1 MQDKTDAMKLP
12 PHDLEAERA
21 ILGALLVAPKFDA
34 VSEILSE
41 QDFYLTRHQ
50 AIFTAMRRLWARHE
64 PIDILTVADE
74 LSRSGDLERVG
85 GRAEVAQIMADVAGA
100 GQVLH
105 HAKIVRELASLRAI
119 KTIAMQM
126 QLDAEALKRAEEVA
140 RDAEQRL
147 FAALWQ
153 RQISAWIGNDEVIRD
168 SLDHIDLLQRTP
180 GGNVGITT
188 GLRDLDRLLHG
199 LQPSDLVV
207 VAARPAMGKT
217 SFGVGVA
224 LAAARQGKRVAIASL
239 EMTRRQIGFRFL
251 SVVSGVSLHALTSGT
266 MSDHQM
272 SRVNYAAVHLE
283 PLPIHYVDANPMS
296 IDLLRSMARQQKIQ
310 NGLDVLIVDYLQ
322 LMDNPNRRRGARQE
336 DVAEISRGL
345 KLMAKELDI
354 CVVALSQLSRKPE
367 DRPDRRPM
375 LADLR
380 ESGAIE
386 QDADVVIML
395 YRDEVY
401 DDESPDRGVAEILIR
416 KHRNGPTGD
425 VRVSYLAECAKFA
438 DLALT
443 N

>member
-126 QLDAEALKRAEEVA
+126 QLDVEALKRAEEVA

-153 RQISAWIGNDEVIRD
+153 RQISAWIGNGEVIRD

-188 GLRDLDRLLHG
+188 GLRDVDRLLHG

-239 EMTRRQIGFRFL
+239 EMARRQIGFRFL

-354 CVVALSQLSRKPE
+354 CVVAISQLSRKPE
-367 DRPDRRPM
+367 DRADRRPM

-425 VRVSYLAECAKFA
+425 VRASYLAECAKFA
-438 DLALT
+438 ELVG
-443 N
+443 

>member
-12 PHDLEAERA
+12 PQDLEAERA

-126 QLDAEALKRAEEVA
+126 QLDAEARKRAEEVA

-239 EMTRRQIGFRFL
+239 EMARRQIGFRLL
-251 SVVSGVSLHALTSGT
+251 SVLSGVSLHALTSGT

-367 DRPDRRPM
+367 DRTDRRPM

-425 VRVSYLAECAKFA
+425 VRVSYVAECAKFA
-438 DLALT
+438 ELVG
-443 N
+443 

>member
-1 MQDKTDAMKLP
+1 MQDKTDATKLP
-12 PHDLEAERA
+12 PQDLEAERA

-239 EMTRRQIGFRFL
+239 EMARRQIGFRLL
-251 SVVSGVSLHALTSGT
+251 SVLSGVSLHALTSGT

-367 DRPDRRPM
+367 DRADRRPM

-443 N
+443 